1 VFPRERRRA
10 KQKGKKENT
19 SMMKKLV
26 GNVVSVFM
34 EVLMWITFIGCSVGG
49 LYFGYDAAKLIG
61 AVGGL
66 VLGAIVGI
74 CLNTG
79 WWLISAIQEIR
90 NYLKEIAER
99 Q

>member
-1 VFPRERRRA
+1 
-10 KQKGKKENT
+10 
-19 SMMKKLV
+19 MMKKLV

-34 EVLMWITFIGCSVGG
+34 EVLMWITFVGCAIGG
-49 LYFGYDAAKLIG
+49 LYFGYDTAKLIG

-66 VLGAIVGI
+66 VLGAIAGI

-79 WWLISAIQEIR
+79 WWLISTIQEIR